1 MFTTATAVELAGA
14 PDPSSGVSLGYH
26 GSGPPGEWAVKALW
40 FASPGF
46 DQPVTVSGKR
56 RDGTGPPPRFQQ
68 GSERVE
74 QLQIPQGWSANV
86 DNGYHTYPSAVVVT
100 GPGCYE
106 LTIRARNFVSTIVM
120 QVELAD
126 A

>member
-1 MFTTATAVELAGA
+1 MFTTATAVGLAAA

-40 FASPGF
+40 LASPGF

-56 RDGTGPPPRFQQ
+56 LDGSGPPPHFQQ

-74 QLQIPQGWSANV
+74 QLQIPQGWSTNV
-86 DNGYHTYPSAVVVT
+86 NNGYHTYPSAVIVARS
-100 GPGCYE
+100 GCYE
-106 LTIRARNFVSTIVM
+106 LTIRATNFATTVVM
-120 QVELAD
+120 QVQLAD